1 MASSIDNETLK
12 DISARLNKLKPD
24 TPALWGSMNVTQML
38 AHMNDAFRL
47 AMGMKE
53 ARNTSNFFTNKIMF
67 PVAVYVLPSWPKGS
81 ATAPELIQ
89 GQLGTPAR
97 DFYTELEFVKK
108 MMDVFNEREEG
119 KLKPHPMFGQLSKKQ
134 WCDLLVKHFYHH
146 LHQFGV

>member
-134 WCDLLVKHFYHH
+134 WRDLLVKHFYHH